1 MSRFFEKRYNVE
13 DRELIYEEEQYQ
25 QKETTANKNRNKT
38 RKMHENYRTSSS
50 GSDVECRDSQK
61 CIRPVLRA
69 PTPPPVVRRIV
80 ERAPTPEQDVIER
93 VSFNYLQ
100 TAFIR
105 IDTKT
110 ECLISMSLDHC

>member
-25 QKETTANKNRNKT
+25 KEESTAKKNQNQT
-38 RKMHENYRTSSS
+38 RKMPENHRESSS
-50 GSDVECRDSQK
+50 GSDVECKDSNR

-80 ERAPTPEQDVIER
+80 ERAPTPEQDIIER
-93 VSFNYLQ
+93 VSFN
-100 TAFIR
+100 
-105 IDTKT
+105 
-110 ECLISMSLDHC
+110 